1 MAPIFITKKHKESVD
16 EVAFESFF
24 KQHYDKAFLL
34 ALRIT
39 RDSETSR
46 DVTSDAFELTW
57 SHMTTG
63 EVDNPQAYL
72 FTSVRNKSADYLRR
86 KQVRDRYRQ
95 LILLTSTPSFSDND
109 LHERRLQ
116 RVMEAV
122 EHLSPRTQEVVQ
134 AVCVERM
141 KYKEAAIQFG
151 ISDNAVKKHVVKA
164 LKYLR
169 AQLYGKEL

>member
-1 MAPIFITKKHKESVD
+1 MD
-16 EVAFESFF
+16 EATFESFF

-34 ALRIT
+34 ALHIT
-39 RDSETSR
+39 RDGEASR
-46 DVTSDAFELTW
+46 DVVSDAFELTW
-57 SHMTTG
+57 THVQTG
-63 EVDNPQAYL
+63 KVDNPKAYL
-72 FTSVRNKSADYLRR
+72 FTSVRNRSADFLRR
-86 KQVRDRYRQ
+86 KLVRDRYSQ
-95 LILLTSTPSFSDND
+95 LVQLTSNLHVADND
-109 LHERRLQ
+109 LHERRIQ

-141 KYKEAAIQFG
+141 KYKEAAERFG

-169 AQLYGKEL
+169 AQLQGKEL